1 MQLPIDR
8 VGRLVLP
15 KTLCEALGL
24 DAGGVVD
31 VSLYA
36 QGPYVVRSGRTAQL
50 VQTRGGLVAESETVV
65 ADDMIFGLVDT
76 IRR

>member
-1 MQLPIDR
+1 MKLPIDR

-24 DAGGVVD
+24 DVGRVVD

-36 QGPYVVRSGRTAQL
+36 QRLYVVRSGRTAQL

-65 ADDMIFGLVDT
+65 TDDMIFGLVDT